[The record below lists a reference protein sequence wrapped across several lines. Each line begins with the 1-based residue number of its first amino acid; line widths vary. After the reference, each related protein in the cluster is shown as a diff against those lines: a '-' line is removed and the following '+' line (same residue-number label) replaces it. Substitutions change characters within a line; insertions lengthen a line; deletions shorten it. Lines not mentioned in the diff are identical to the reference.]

1 MQEILKVRDS
11 ECRLSPRNQGSSFG
25 GGGSKGSPQHMTAVG
40 SISGPIKGA
49 LCSFAEDEKDL
60 R

>member
-1 MQEILKVRDS
+1 MQTFTKES
-11 ECRLSPRNQGSSFG
+11 GQFFFGG
-25 GGGSKGSPQHMTAVG
+25 GGGSKCSPQHMTAVG